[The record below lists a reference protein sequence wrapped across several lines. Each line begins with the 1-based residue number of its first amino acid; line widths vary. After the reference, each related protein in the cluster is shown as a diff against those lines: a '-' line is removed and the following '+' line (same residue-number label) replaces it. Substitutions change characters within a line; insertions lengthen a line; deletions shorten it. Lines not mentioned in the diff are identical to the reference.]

1 MKKSHMFSA
10 APSRRRIIT
19 AAGVLAAGVAAP
31 AFLRVRSA
39 YAAYPERPVKIVV
52 ANSPGGPSD
61 LVGRILAAAL
71 QESTGKTFIV
81 ENRGGAGGN
90 IGMGYAAHA
99 EPDGYTLLLAT
110 DAYSVNP
117 SIYRVLPY
125 DPAKSF
131 IGIGTIAISPLTLTV
146 KADLPAKT
154 VKEFVAL
161 ARAHPDKFNVATP
174 PLGTTS
180 WLLAQTLKLRE
191 KLPKLECIVYKGG
204 GDALAALLGG
214 TVQLS
219 SGSLPPAYPHIK
231 AGTLRCLAVT
241 GDSRWP
247 ELPDVPT
254 LTEAGYPGIEFAND
268 TALLAPA
275 KTPPEVVKW
284 LEQETIKVLSAQ
296 KTKDRLYTAGFK
308 AQPLGAT
315 AAWAHYSKDIAVYK
329 AILDQT
335 GIKKM

>member
-1 MKKSHMFSA
+1 MEKSRILTTA
-10 APSRRRIIT
+10 LSRRRIIK
-19 AAGVLAAGVAAP
+19 AAGALAAGVAAP
-31 AFLRVRSA
+31 TVLRVRSA
-39 YAAYPERPVKIVV
+39 YAAFPDRPVKIVV

-90 IGMGYAAHA
+90 IGMGYAAQS
-99 EPDGYTLLLAT
+99 EPDGYTILLAT

-117 SIYRVLPY
+117 SLYRALPY
-125 DPAKSF
+125 DPLKSF
-131 IGIGTIAISPLTLTV
+131 VAVGTIAISPLTLTV
-146 KADLPAKT
+146 KADTPVKT

-161 ARAHPDKFNVATP
+161 ARAHPDKYNVATP

-191 KLPKLECIVYKGG
+191 NLPKLECIVYKGG

-247 ELPDVPT
+247 ELPNVPT
-254 LTEAGYPGIEFAND
+254 MTEAGYPGIEFAND
-268 TALLAPA
+268 TALFAPA

-284 LEQETIKVLSAQ
+284 LEKETVKVLSA
-296 KTKDRLYTAGFK
+296 KTTTDKLYKAGFK
-308 AQPLGAT
+308 AQPLGAA
-315 AAWAHYSKDIAVYK
+315 AAWEHYTKNIAMFKEIIDK
-329 AILDQT
+329 AGL
-335 GIKKM
+335 KKH